1 MLKLK
6 KSKKAQFVEVFAWV
20 TLSLITIVG
29 VILLRGCTKVA
40 EQKIGGAELTDLK
53 TSYDLAAYL
62 RTPVTYQGAELTIAD
77 LIVMSMGNDELR
89 NTVIFEGFW
98 LLPVDPAMVENAFD
112 QYFSKITG
120 HPMSIA
126 ASNLMKTYN
135 EYIPSA
141 ARKAWFCSFKVAA
154 RKGSSELL
162 LYDSRYSWYDAA
174 SCTYEY
180 TIAEAQIPDYKDGI
194 ITVEI
199 KATVD
204 RAKIGATVAL
214 GPVLAGIIGMY

>member
-1 MLKLK
+1 MRN
-6 KSKKAQFVEVFAWV
+6 KKAQGLVEIFSWILAI
-20 TLSLITIVG
+20 LFTIIFLMLMNLPSCSG
-29 VILLRGCTKVA
+29 PP
-40 EQKIGGAELTDLK
+40 EQKLLTAKISDLK
-53 TSYDLAAYL
+53 TNADLMSYL